1 MPEVNFAQLLI
12 NTILSGSVY
21 TILSLG
27 LVLVYSILK
36 FANFAH
42 AEYITLGA
50 YFAYVINV
58 MLSLDLIL
66 GMIIAFIATGI
77 VAVFVDR
84 LCFKPLR
91 VRYSGPVPMM
101 IVSIGIGLAI
111 RHILQVI
118 FGAGIL
124 WYNLPEVRSYQILT
138 GTISDTNIAIIIA
151 SLILVVSLHL
161 LLTKTKLGKAMR
173 ATSDNPTLSMA
184 FGIDTEKI
192 IVWVWFISAG
202 VAGIAGVLWGANTRV
217 MPYMGWELLLPT
229 FAVVVLGG
237 MGSFYGAILASY
249 ILGLAENLG
258 VILFINLSIS
268 TSYRPVIAFLVLI
281 LVLLIRPKGLLGRQ
295 E

>member
-1 MPEVNFAQLLI
+1 VLEVNIAQLLI

-50 YFAYVINV
+50 YFAYVVNV
-58 MLSLDLIL
+58 LLSLNLIL
-66 GMIIAFIATGI
+66 GIAVAFIATGI
-77 VAVFVDR
+77 VAIFVDR

-91 VRYSGPVPMM
+91 ARNSGPVPMM
-101 IVSIGIGLAI
+101 IVSIGVGLAL
-111 RHILQVI
+111 RHILQVM
-118 FGAGIL
+118 FGSGIL
-124 WYNLPEVRSYQILT
+124 WYNLPEVKSYHIST
-138 GTISDTNIAIIIA
+138 GTISDTNINIIFA
-151 SLILVVSLHL
+151 SLVLVFCLHL

-173 ATSDNPTLSMA
+173 ATSDNPTLSMT
-184 FGIDTEKI
+184 FGIDTERI
-192 IVWVWFISAG
+192 IIWVWFISAG
-202 VAGIAGVLWGANTRV
+202 VAGVAGVLWGANTRI
-217 MPYMGWELLLPT
+217 MPYMGWELLLST
-229 FAVVVLGG
+229 FAVVILGG

-249 ILGLAENLG
+249 ILGFAENLG
-258 VILFINLSIS
+258 VVLFINLSIS
-268 TSYRPVIAFLVLI
+268 TSYRPVIAFIVLI